1 MFAGICKWLKSLV
14 DYENKDEPL
23 TDEVILEFI
32 EKKFGLKMV
41 RRTITKYRKILD
53 IPSSKERKKLYKVE
67 NL

>member
-1 MFAGICKWLKSLV
+1 MV

-23 TDEVILEFI
+23 TDETILEFI
-32 EKKFGLKMV
+32 EEKFGLKMV